1 MGLINNL
8 WRGFAGG
15 ADLNRQKTLRFL
27 LEDTQVQIRLPYSNV
42 ETEEQLRIV
51 NYPYKTLGWFENHME
66 QQRQHHFVHLQ
77 TRCWFYLFPL
87 LRFDDGQ
94 QGRLFC
100 SLRLKRVPTGVNVL
114 DRQQLANYVIQ
125 EYDEHYN
132 ANVMPDDPCEQARG
146 VNTQTRQKLRAEA
159 ELAASRGATYRL
171 DNLERMIALAINY
184 PPLEPAQIIAIN
196 GQDWVF
202 YQDRYFPGGDC
213 HIDCYCLP
221 LSEQYYLTIDFDL
234 YAPSYGNK
242 RWLKHA
248 KATQQ
253 MILDSLIV
261 SPVDVAA
268 DNLLVHTSDQ
278 TE

>member
-1 MGLINNL
+1 MGLVKNI

-15 ADLNRQKTLRFL
+15 ADHSRQQTLQFL
-27 LEDTQVQIRLPYSNV
+27 LEDTQVQICLPYSNV
-42 ETEEQLRIV
+42 ETEKPPRVV
-51 NYPYKTLGWFENHME
+51 NYPYKTPGWFERNME
-66 QQRQHHFVHLQ
+66 QQRQHCYVHLQ
-77 TRCWFYLFPL
+77 SRCWFYLFPL

-100 SLRLKRVPTGVNVL
+100 SLRLKRVPPGVNAL
-114 DRQQLANYVIQ
+114 DRQQLADYVIQ

-132 ANVMPDDPCEQARG
+132 ADVMPDAPCEQARG

-159 ELAASRGATYRL
+159 ELAASRGSTYRL
-171 DNLERMIALAINY
+171 DNLEDMMELAINY
-184 PPLEPAQIIAIN
+184 PPLEPARIITMD

-221 LSEQYYLTIDFDL
+221 LSEQYYLIIDFDL

-248 KATQQ
+248 KATQK
-253 MILDSLIV
+253 MVLDSLSIG
-261 SPVDVAA
+261 SVDNTT
-268 DNLLVHTSDQ
+268 DNLLTRKA
-278 TE
+278 

>member
-1 MGLINNL
+1 MGLVKNL

-15 ADLNRQKTLRFL
+15 ADHNRQQTLRFI
-27 LEDTQVQIRLPYSNV
+27 LEDIQLQIRLPYSNV
-42 ETEEQLRIV
+42 ETEEPPRVV
-51 NYPYKTLGWFENHME
+51 NYPYQTPGWFERNMK
-66 QQRQHHFVHLQ
+66 QKRQHYYVHLN
-77 TRCWFYLFPL
+77 TECWYYLFPL

-100 SLRLKRVPTGVNVL
+100 SLRLKRVPPGVNVL
-114 DRQQLANYVIQ
+114 DRQQLADYVIQ

-132 ANVMPDDPCEQARG
+132 ADVMPDDPCEQARG
-146 VNTQTRQKLRAEA
+146 VNTRTRQKLRTEA
-159 ELAASRGATYRL
+159 ELAASRGATYRM
-171 DNLERMIALAINY
+171 DNLEKMMALAINY
-184 PPLEPAQIIAIN
+184 PPLEPAKIITMN

-221 LSEQYYLTIDFDL
+221 LSEQYYLIINFDL

-253 MILDSLIV
+253 MVLDSLKV
-261 SPVDVAA
+261 SQVDNVT
-268 DNLLVHTSDQ
+268 DNLLTSKVK
-278 TE
+278 